1 MPEMKDRKHGVAIR
15 TLLVGWSWWKLVIM
29 RCEIMVESDRHLARL
44 MCFGVRLNIERCM
57 NSVVTA
63 AATFPDCRAIL
74 WIVVA
79 ACVNFVDV
87 TMMAREQVSGKLGD
101 RIAARQRV

>member
-1 MPEMKDRKHGVAIR
+1 MKERKQGVAKR
-15 TLLVGWSWWKLVIM
+15 TLLVGWSGWKLAIM
-29 RCEIMVESDRHLARL
+29 RCEIMVDIDKHLARL
-44 MCFGVRLNIERCM
+44 MCFGVRLNMEKCM

-79 ACVNFVDV
+79 ACVNFMDV
-87 TMMAREQVSGKLGD
+87 TMMAREQVSGKLGE
-101 RIAARQRV
+101 RIAARQQV